1 MRIWLANSIISS
13 KTAASVPSCPMTS
26 AVLFFQ
32 MEFAKCRATYLAG
45 RPVFLANCPG
55 KRVEELVATTVL
67 SGSRGASFS

>member
-13 KTAASVPSCPMTS
+13 KTAASVPSWPMTS

-45 RPVFLANCPG
+45 RPVFLAN
-55 KRVEELVATTVL
+55 
-67 SGSRGASFS
+67 